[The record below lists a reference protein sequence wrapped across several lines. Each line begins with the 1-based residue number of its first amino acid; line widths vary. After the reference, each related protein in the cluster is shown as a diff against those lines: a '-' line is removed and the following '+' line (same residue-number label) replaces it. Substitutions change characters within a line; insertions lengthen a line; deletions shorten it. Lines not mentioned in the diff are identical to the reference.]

1 MDFGQRGVILTLG
14 EVWSLIRKPY
24 IHCSTG
30 KEQEMSEW
38 NDLAHWL
45 YGDVK
50 MDRGFWYSHPLCEI
64 NGLTEDQLFWVPDE
78 RNLCM
83 LWHVG
88 HIAHRERTHIGKFVQ
103 GIKTDLIPPEY
114 EVFGPDWCSVDE
126 IHASV
131 QSVKEVFKWVQDV
144 RAETTKVVQS
154 LSDSKWHQIGGP
166 SELDLTI
173 AHWVFLTVAHE
184 AIHIGKLQMLRA
196 MLEGK
201 KDRAC

>member
-1 MDFGQRGVILTLG
+1 
-14 EVWSLIRKPY
+14 
-24 IHCSTG
+24 
-30 KEQEMSEW
+30 MSEW
-38 NDLAHWL
+38 NDLAHWM
-45 YGDVK
+45 YGDAQ
-50 MDRGFWYSHPLCEI
+50 MGRGFWYSHPLHEV

-88 HIAHRERTHIGKFVQ
+88 HIAHRERTHIGRFVQ
-103 GIKTDLIPPEY
+103 GITTDLIPPEY
-114 EVFGPDWCSVDE
+114 GVFGPDWHSVDD
-126 IHASV
+126 IRASIR
-131 QSVKEVFKWVQDV
+131 SVKDVFKWVQEV
-144 RAETTKVVQS
+144 RAESTKVVRS
-154 LSDSKWHQIGGP
+154 LPDSAWHGADTG

>member
-1 MDFGQRGVILTLG
+1 
-14 EVWSLIRKPY
+14 
-24 IHCSTG
+24 
-30 KEQEMSEW
+30 MSEW

-50 MDRGFWYSHPLCEI
+50 MDRGFWYSHPLYEI

-103 GIKTDLIPPEY
+103 GIKTDLIPSEY
-114 EVFGPDWCSVDE
+114 TVFGPDWCSVDDIRE
-126 IHASV
+126 SV
-131 QSVKEVFKWVQDV
+131 RSVKGVFEWVRDV
-144 RAETTKVVQS
+144 RAESTKVVQS
-154 LSDSKWHQIGGP
+154 LPDSAWHQSGSS
-166 SELDLTI
+166 SEFDLTI

>member
-1 MDFGQRGVILTLG
+1 
-14 EVWSLIRKPY
+14 
-24 IHCSTG
+24 
-30 KEQEMSEW
+30 MSEW

-50 MDRGFWYSHPLCEI
+50 MDRGFWYSHPLYEI

-88 HIAHRERTHIGKFVQ
+88 HIAHCERTHIGKFVQ

-114 EVFGPDWCSVDE
+114 EVFGPDWCSVDD
-126 IHASV
+126 IRASV